1 MCIWF
6 YEWIIYWLDVKS
18 DVGWLQRVKKQFF
31 LCRKYTWSQLITHFS
46 YVSSVT
52 LTLPA
57 KPIIMWNYV
66 YRGVN
71 FQVRSLFSTHN
82 FKWMIFFQELKKKKK
97 LNPRVRAY
105 SLFFIRHHDLILH
118 MLHDVT
124 ILDSPWGANERLAK
138 ARRGQM
144 VTLSADSLEALAQKS
159 NRLQWISA
167 ADSAV
172 KMTFMCWLAINSVAS
187 RLMNMQKDFCLA
199 PLPRCT
205 STWATRCR

>member
-1 MCIWF
+1 MILWMDYLLTWWQVRCRVAAKGQKAIF
-6 YEWIIYWLDVKS
+6 FVSKIHLESVNYSLLICFICYVDTASKANNNVSLC
-18 DVGWLQRVKKQFF
+18 LQ
-31 LCRKYTWSQLITHFS
+31 
-46 YVSSVT
+46 
-52 LTLPA
+52 
-57 KPIIMWNYV
+57 
-66 YRGVN
+66 GVN

-82 FKWMIFFQELKKKKK
+82 FKWMIFFKELKKKKK